1 MRRLLVGFLSLAGL
15 TLGGVVLAAGYPI
28 PKELLHQSITCPT
41 SQFLVA
47 QGIQLLETQRWQNGV
62 IALYSASC
70 PSKKHKGT
78 ERVMAYRIL
87 RREGMNWFAEG
98 SDAHK
103 MKSKPTGKQLAQ
115 SNVSYTQDPQGSPY
129 TVLYGQIYSSK
140 VTAIEAA
147 FDNGKTIRTN
157 SSSGLFSLVVPQA
170 LQVCEIRML
179 GADNQIL
186 GIEGNMTHG
195 KFAHFRRVRTCP
207 PVSHLI

>member
-1 MRRLLVGFLSLAGL
+1 MRHLLIGSLSLTGL
-15 TLGGVVLAAGYPI
+15 TLGGVVFAAGYPI
-28 PKELLHQSITCPT
+28 PKELLHQTITCPT

-47 QGIQLLETQRWQNGV
+47 QGTQLLETQRWQNGV

-70 PSKKHKGT
+70 PSRKHKGSD
-78 ERVMAYRIL
+78 RVMAYRIL
-87 RREGMNWFAEG
+87 RRDGMNWFAEG

-103 MKSKPTGKQLAQ
+103 VKSKPTGKQLAQ
-115 SNVSYTQDPQGSPY
+115 YNVSYTQDLNGSPY
-129 TVLYGQIYSSK
+129 TVVYGQVYATK

-170 LQVCEIRML
+170 LRVCEIRML

-186 GIEGNMTHG
+186 GIEGNITHS

-207 PVSHLI
+207 PVSRLI